1 MAHVPLVPLG
11 SAREAFCD
19 AKTFEANR
27 AGMAQRDGELAQRR
41 AKIAQGWGAE
51 YVERVH
57 KKGKLTARERVAR
70 LCDAGSRI
78 HEVGTFV
85 NDGLRFGKLESPA
98 AGVVTAFV
106 RIEGRWTMVIA
117 NDNTV

>member
-41 AKIAQGWGAE
+41 AKIAEGWGAE

-70 LCDAGSRI
+70 LCDAGARI

-85 NDGLRFGKLESPA
+85 NGGVGFGKLDSA
-98 AGVVTAFV
+98 YGGVVAAFV
-106 RIEGRWTMVIA
+106 RGQGTWTVGI
-117 NDNTV
+117 